1 MRHLRVLCAIA
12 DTGSL
17 RKAALQLGM
26 TQPSL
31 TTQLHRIER
40 AVGGTLFAREQTGS
54 RPTALGHS
62 VLSRARPVIAEMAAL
77 VAAARQEAREAAGGE
92 RARRLRIG
100 SVGSRAVAAWLRR
113 VHERLPETDTTIQID
128 ISANA
133 LLRMIASDQL
143 DVAFVHESEGFPLRL
158 PPDAEH
164 RVLLAREPQFVA
176 LATGHPAAA
185 RPVVRLAE
193 LAEDT
198 WMVDP
203 TADHEYAAMRL
214 VFRAAGL
221 NPRVV
226 QVRDNATA
234 AELVA
239 SGEAVRPC
247 QPTSLPGPG
256 TVVRRLHG
264 DPLTVRLLL
273 VWRPRAL
280 GPPARE
286 ALYEE
291 LRAAYLD
298 LAQASPAYRAWLA
311 GHDEILRGLLGP
323 PSPSPDPVRA
333 NGPFG
338 PNGAHGPHGPNGG
351 HGPHR
356 PNGAHGP
363 HGTPGPAGPAEEHPR
378 DGQPREP
385 SPSPAPPQRRPA
397 GLAQRSLACS
407 TTPTATVAAVTR
419 PAARTPESPAAVQ
432 ASTATEAAGSST

>member
-1 MRHLRVLCAIA
+1 MSLASHPFARYAPVVELDVRHLRVLCAIA

-40 AVGGTLFAREQTGS
+40 AVGGTLFTREQTGS

-62 VLSRARPVIAEMAAL
+62 VLSRARPVIAGMAAL
-77 VAAARQEAREAAGGE
+77 VAAARQEAREAAGE

-113 VHERLPETDTTIQID
+113 VHDRLPETDTTIHID

-133 LLRMIASDQL
+133 LLRMVAADQL
-143 DVAFVHESEGFPLRL
+143 DVAFVHESEGFPLRV

-164 RVLLAREPQFVA
+164 RVLMAREPQFVA
-176 LATGHPAAA
+176 LAAGHPAAA
-185 RPVVRLAE
+185 RPVVHLAD

-203 TADHEYAAMRL
+203 TADHEYAAMRR
-214 VFRAAGL
+214 VFSEAGL

-247 QPTSLPGPG
+247 QPTAAPGPG
-256 TVVRRLHG
+256 TVVRPVHG
-264 DPLTVRLLL
+264 DPLAVRLLL
-273 VWRPRAL
+273 AWRPRAL
-280 GPPARE
+280 SPPALD
-286 ALYEE
+286 ALYGE

-298 LAQASPAYRAWLA
+298 LARVNPAYRAWLA
-311 GHDEILRGLLGP
+311 RHDHALHQLLCHSPGAEPEPRGGHSREPWTPEAGP
-323 PSPSPDPVRA
+323 PDGPDRRDGSDRRAGQAGQAVRA
-333 NGPFG
+333 C
-338 PNGAHGPHGPNGG
+338 
-351 HGPHR
+351 R
-356 PNGAHGP
+356 
-363 HGTPGPAGPAEEHPR
+363 
-378 DGQPREP
+378 
-385 SPSPAPPQRRPA
+385 
-397 GLAQRSLACS
+397 
-407 TTPTATVAAVTR
+407 TTPTATVSALTR
-419 PAARTPESPAAVQ
+419 PAARTPEPPAAVH
-432 ASTATEAAGSST
+432 ASTATEAAGSSACSTPVLTCRACSSQTVNR

>member
-40 AVGGTLFAREQTGS
+40 AVGGTLFTREQTGS

-77 VAAARQEAREAAGGE
+77 VTAARQEAREAAGGE

-133 LLRMIASDQL
+133 LLRMIAADQL
-143 DVAFVHESEGFPLRL
+143 DVAFVHESEGFPVRL

-176 LATGHPAAA
+176 LTSGHPAAS
-185 RPVVRLAE
+185 RQVVRLAE

-203 TADHEYAAMRL
+203 TADHEYAAMRR

-280 GPPARE
+280 GRPARE

-298 LAQASPAYRAWLA
+298 LAEASPAYRAWLS
-311 GHDEILRGLLGP
+311 GHGEVLHGLLGP
-323 PSPSPDPVRA
+323 APPDPPRA
-333 NGPFG
+333 DGPT
-338 PNGAHGPHGPNGG
+338 A
-351 HGPHR
+351 
-356 PNGAHGP
+356 
-363 HGTPGPAGPAEEHPR
+363 
-378 DGQPREP
+378 
-385 SPSPAPPQRRPA
+385 
-397 GLAQRSLACS
+397 LAQRSLACS
-407 TTPTATVAAVTR
+407 ATPTATVDAVTR
-419 PAARTPESPAAVQ
+419 PAARTPEPPAAVQ
-432 ASTATEAAGSST
+432 ASTTTEAAGSST

>member
-40 AVGGTLFAREQTGS
+40 AVGGTLFTREQTGS

-77 VAAARQEAREAAGGE
+77 VTAARQEAREAAGGE

-133 LLRMIASDQL
+133 LLRMIAADQL
-143 DVAFVHESEGFPLRL
+143 DVAFVHESEGFPVRL

-176 LATGHPAAA
+176 LTSGHPAAA
-185 RPVVRLAE
+185 RQVVRLAE

-203 TADHEYAAMRL
+203 TADHEYAAMRR

-256 TVVRRLHG
+256 TVVRRLQG

-273 VWRPRAL
+273 VWRPRGL
-280 GPPARE
+280 GRPARE
-286 ALYEE
+286 ALFEE

-298 LAQASPAYRAWLA
+298 LAQASPAYRAWLS
-311 GHDEILRGLLGP
+311 GHGEVLHGLLGP
-323 PSPSPDPVRA
+323 STADPPRA
-333 NGPFG
+333 DGPVAAG
-338 PNGAHGPHGPNGG
+338 LTTLTGTTAAGLG
-351 HGPHR
+351 HR
-356 PNGAHGP
+356 PDAPNRSNGSPA
-363 HGTPGPAGPAEEHPR
+363 PAGPVA
-378 DGQPREP
+378 
-385 SPSPAPPQRRPA
+385 
-397 GLAQRSLACS
+397 LAQRSLACS
-407 TTPTATVAAVTR
+407 ATPTATVNAVTR
-419 PAARTPESPAAVQ
+419 PAARTPEPPAAVQ
-432 ASTATEAAGSST
+432 ASTATEATGSSNS